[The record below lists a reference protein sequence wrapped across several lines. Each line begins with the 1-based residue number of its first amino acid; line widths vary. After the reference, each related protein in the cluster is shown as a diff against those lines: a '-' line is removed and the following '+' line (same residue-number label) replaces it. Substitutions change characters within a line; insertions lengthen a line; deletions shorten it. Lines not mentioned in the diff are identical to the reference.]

1 MKLEKLGPVRTYCN
15 GTLESGGSSPFLRFI
30 EREPAM
36 TGGYSAC
43 VSSHCF
49 LCLGERFRLSGMTRV
64 AAGAIPDFRATRRAS
79 VPLSKICFRFFIP
92 ASGRDSSG
100 SRS

>member
-1 MKLEKLGPVRTYCN
+1 
-15 GTLESGGSSPFLRFI
+15 
-30 EREPAM
+30 M

-43 VSSHCF
+43 VSNHCF
-49 LCLGERFRLSGMTRV
+49 LCLGARFRLSGMTRV

-79 VPLSKICFRFFIP
+79 VPLSKVCFRFFIP